1 MPPPETSRTRS
12 AHFLNVA
19 AHAAFVPTG
28 AVTVIL
34 GPLLP
39 ALSLQWSMNYA
50 QAGSLFT
57 AQFVGGTV
65 GATLSGMVCSRLG
78 FRFAINGGLFAMAL
92 GVAMLMF
99 VSRPVGLFCI
109 ACYGFGLGLTIPAAN
124 LVVAAS
130 NPERRGAAL
139 NLLNFSWSVGALVC
153 PFVVAAA
160 AKVDAIR
167 FLLVGIGVFLLVVIL
182 GIAAMPASLFE
193 NNVPRSDGTLS
204 ALPGN
209 LGQRAFLVLSALFFL
224 YVGTENAF
232 GGWIAS
238 YAKGLGTSSLSLA
251 VMTPSFFYA
260 ALMLG
265 RWIASFVLRKVDEIT
280 VARAGL
286 FLAAAGMAGLVFSRT
301 MPLVIASVSAAGL
314 GMAAV
319 YPITISLL
327 SREFGPAAAK
337 VGSIMFTLSNFG
349 GASLPWLVGYFSHQS
364 NDLRVGLTVPF
375 AAALL
380 MYLLY
385 HRQWA
390 APTVE
395 AHGTPGMSI

>member
-1 MPPPETSRTRS
+1 MAAPETSRTRS
-12 AHFLNVA
+12 APLLNIA

-28 AVTVIL
+28 IVTVIL

-57 AQFVGGTV
+57 AQFVGATV

-78 FRFAINGGLFAMAL
+78 FRFAINGGLFAMGL

-99 VSRPVGLFCI
+99 VPRALGLFCI
-109 ACYGFGLGLTIPAAN
+109 AGYGFGLGLTIPAAN
-124 LVVAAS
+124 LIVAAA
-130 NPERRGAAL
+130 NPERRSAAL
-139 NLLNFSWSVGALVC
+139 SLLNFSWSVGALAC

-160 AKVDAIR
+160 AKVDAVR
-167 FLLVGIGVFLLVVIL
+167 GLLVGIAGFLLVVLL
-182 GIAAMPASLFE
+182 GIAAMPANVFE
-193 NNVPRSDGTLS
+193 STAPQSDKLLNTLPS
-204 ALPGN
+204 NP
-209 LGQRAFLVLSALFFL
+209 GQRSFLVLSALFFL

-232 GGWIAS
+232 GGWVAS
-238 YAKGLGTSSLSLA
+238 YARSLGTSSLSFA
-251 VMTPSFFYA
+251 VITPSFFYA

-265 RWIASFVLRKVDEIT
+265 RWIAPFILEKIDEVT
-280 VARAGL
+280 AARAGL
-286 FLAAAGMAGLVFSRT
+286 FLAAAGMTGLVFSRT
-301 MPLVIASVSAAGL
+301 MPLVVASVSVAGF

-319 YPITISLL
+319 FPITISLL

-337 VGSIMFTLSNFG
+337 AGSIMFTLSNFG
-349 GASLPWLVGYFSHQS
+349 GASLPWLVGYFSHQA
-364 NDLRVGLTVPF
+364 NDLRIGLMVPV
-375 AAALL
+375 AATLL

-390 APTVE
+390 SPSLEVRA
-395 AHGTPGMSI
+395 A

>member
-1 MPPPETSRTRS
+1 MPSPETPRIPS
-12 AHFLNVA
+12 AGFLNAA

-92 GVAMLMF
+92 GTAMLMF
-99 VSRPVGLFCI
+99 VSRPLGLVCI

-124 LVVAAS
+124 LVVAAA
-130 NPERRGAAL
+130 NPERRSAAL
-139 NLLNFSWSVGALVC
+139 SLLNFSWSIGALVC

-160 AKVDAIR
+160 ARVDAIR
-167 FLLVGIGVFLLVVIL
+167 FLLVAIAGFLLVVLL
-182 GIAAMPASLFE
+182 GIAAMPASIFE
-193 NNVPRSDGTLS
+193 TQVPQNEGPLS

-209 LGQRAFLVLSALFFL
+209 LSQRAFLVLSALFFL

-238 YAKGLGTSSLSLA
+238 YAKSLGTSSLTLA
-251 VMTPSFFYA
+251 LMTPSFFYA
-260 ALMLG
+260 AIMLG
-265 RWIASFVLRKVDEIT
+265 RWIASFVLKKADEIT
-280 VARAGL
+280 TARAGL
-286 FLAAAGMAGLVFSRT
+286 FVAAAGMAGLVFSRT
-301 MPLVIASVSAAGL
+301 MPLVVASVSVAGF
-314 GMAAV
+314 GMAAI
-319 YPITISLL
+319 YPITIALL

-337 VGSIMFTLSNFG
+337 VASIMFTLANFG
-349 GASLPWLVGYFSHQS
+349 GASLPWLVGFFSHRS
-364 NDLRVGLTVPF
+364 NDLRVGLMVPLT
-375 AAALL
+375 AALL

-390 APTVE
+390 APSVE
-395 AHGTPGMSI
+395 VQVA